1 MPGRPFPARFS
12 YIGWAGPR
20 AADFP
25 SREDAFQQLVGDG
38 LTTQFGAQAHVVP
51 TLGRDGGID
60 GWIDSDDPAVT
71 VFEATVPAI
80 VECKDHDDTLL
91 QFQTNV
97 QQGWRKVADKLRK
110 QAEAGW
116 PGAYQPWKVAVSY
129 VYCVSS
135 VLPSIQARTDLEQQ
149 IRAFFAD
156 LPKANRPPIQRV
168 RVLDW
173 QDLRAWLDRQP
184 GVADRWLGVGLD
196 LVIPLDT
203 YIAGLTGFQ
212 GYLLQNEL
220 AFVPPPAA
228 APFHPQAV
236 LHELAGTASQAGVL
250 LVAAGGIGKTRTA
263 LETAKLAQQQG
274 WRVLYALPG
283 EPGIDAEMLAQA
295 VLAGSG
301 PTLVVSDYLDQAQ
314 RLDLGVVRRSLLPQA
329 LAKGI
334 RLAFLATTRPGWMAA
349 DNHERDALFP
359 RPVAVAPAEV
369 QRDAIAARMI
379 HAVAAG
385 AIRVLGEAEVAR
397 VCGSRPIL
405 ALFIARELQRQA
417 KEGSLQVQDV
427 TRVRGGDLLHWLRR
441 RLAADGIEVKRPAAV
456 LLPAEPEPHV
466 TAAAAILGAVPLQTA
481 ELVAVATT
489 TLARTAAGNAEATAH
504 HLVNALDT
512 LGWLEV
518 RGPMQIAA
526 HDVVVDEVLEQ
537 VLLDHARVR
546 QLVLA
551 AVLAQARTTSRVF
564 GRFATALGR
573 LSGQLDANRA
583 DALRQAA
590 AIWLEREAPTL
601 AATLAHDDPDEA
613 AYATGAALAGP
624 PWSTVMVEHWAV
636 LLGPLLTANGSH
648 PTMRHLHYMGLRT
661 LPAGAAPTLVQAALV
676 WLDAHPCLPVA
687 SFVVGPL
694 LAREDLARVQTDAAV
709 AAAQVWLGEHPKAA
723 EAGFVVAPVLAREE
737 LAPVQKDAAVAAA
750 QVWLGEHPKA
760 AEAQFVLRPLLN
772 RQDLAPVQ
780 KDAGVAAAQ
789 VWLGEHPKAAEAR
802 FVLRP
807 LLSRQDL
814 APVQKDAGVAAAQ
827 VWLGEHPKTAEAG
840 FVLAPLLAR
849 QDLAPVQKDAAV
861 AAAQVWLGEHPKAAE
876 AGFVLAPLLARQDLA
891 PVQKDAAVA
900 AVQVW
905 LGEHPKTAEAQ
916 FVLRP
921 LLSRQDLAPVQKDAA
936 VAAVQVWLGEHP
948 KAAEAGFVLAPLL
961 ARQDLSV
968 DAAEA
973 AIVSAIRWV
982 DVHAATQDA
991 EFVFRRLFRRIDLEP
1006 SRRSA
1011 LALAAI
1017 SRLRLV
1023 LADDE
1028 ATFMLRALL
1037 GDRMLPSD
1045 VVAAVM
1051 PLALIWLDGH
1061 RGDAVSDFV
1070 FHGVLNNPAAKD
1082 EQWRPAASHALEW
1095 LRAHHGG
1102 NYTDRTL
1109 NALLKRPNLLQA
1121 DEIAFITERTEVC
1134 QGPAEHVQRLRARLV
1149 RLGAA
1154 AGIGAGPEA
1163 RRQKDTEWTS
1173 LTAALENAAVAPKDA
1188 VADRQHVARG
1198 VVAATDMSAK
1208 SPGAAGFA
1216 IAPLLAIAT
1225 RTEAADL
1232 RRVVDLAKR
1241 LAADDRLT
1249 DRQALGI
1256 AHAIGRQVKAGT
1268 VRDEDV
1274 ADLMETLGLFK
1285 QPV

>member
-723 EAGFVVAPVLAREE
+723 EAGFVLAPLLARQD

-802 FVLRP
+802 
-807 LLSRQDL
+807 
-814 APVQKDAGVAAAQ
+814 
-827 VWLGEHPKTAEAG
+827 
-840 FVLAPLLAR
+840 
-849 QDLAPVQKDAAV
+849 
-861 AAAQVWLGEHPKAAE
+861 
-876 AGFVLAPLLARQDLA
+876 
-891 PVQKDAAVA
+891 
-900 AVQVW
+900 
-905 LGEHPKTAEAQ
+905 